1 MTTYISML
9 RGINVGG
16 HKKIKMDALRLM
28 FTEMGFENVQSYIQ
42 SGNIIFRANRTD
54 SIWLS
59 NSISKQILSTFGF
72 DVQAVIITVNELE
85 EILTNNEFSLD
96 PEKNPE
102 NSYYIFLQAKPDQ
115 SLLKNIVPAEYTPD
129 EFSFRDKVIY
139 VYCASGYGNTKLTN
153 LFFEKKLKI
162 FATARN
168 HGTTTKLLTM
178 AKEL

>member
-54 SIWLS
+54 SIRLS

-72 DVQAVIITVNELE
+72 DVQVVIITVNELE
-85 EILTNNEFSLD
+85 EILTNN
-96 PEKNPE
+96 
-102 NSYYIFLQAKPDQ
+102 I
-115 SLLKNIVPAEYTPD
+115 
-129 EFSFRDKVIY
+129 FSFFSK
-139 VYCASGYGNTKLTN
+139 NKLVSLVLPYPEAQYTYIT
-153 LFFEKKLKI
+153 LSP
-162 FATARN
+162 
-168 HGTTTKLLTM
+168 
-178 AKEL
+178 KEN

>member
-42 SGNIIFRANRTD
+42 SGNIIFRANKTD
-54 SIWLS
+54 SIRLS
-59 NSISKQILSTFGF
+59 NKISKQILSTFGF
-72 DVQAVIITVNELE
+72 DVQVVIITVKELE
-85 EILTNNEFSLD
+85 EILTNNEFSSD
-96 PEKNPE
+96 PE
-102 NSYYIFLQAKPDQ
+102 NSYYIFLQAKPDH
-115 SLLKNIVPAEYTPD
+115 SLLKDIIPADYTPD
-129 EFSFRDKVIY
+129 EFTFGDKVIY

-168 HGTTTKLLTM
+168 HSTTTKLLTL